1 VLVAGHRRIHPS
13 DGTQGDYLYFLH
25 IVRDGRIVTLSAHSS
40 RNEALDLLRSQKR
53 DLVGD

>member
-1 VLVAGHRRIHPS
+1 MLVAGHRRIHPS